1 MLNAKKVVIVEGFL
15 KKGVEKDEIGFD
27 VEYVVISLI
36 DSLEFDLDGK
46 SDKEDNDIILRVDD
60 REKS

>member
-36 DSLEFDLDGK
+36 DSSEFDLDGK

>member
-1 MLNAKKVVIVEGFL
+1 MLNTKKVVIVEGFL

-46 SDKEDNDIILRVDD
+46 LDKEDNDIILRVDD

>member
-1 MLNAKKVVIVEGFL
+1 MLNVKKVVIVEGFL

-27 VEYVVISLI
+27 VEYVIISLI
-36 DSLEFDLDGK
+36 DSSEFDLDGK

>member
-1 MLNAKKVVIVEGFL
+1 MLNVKKVVIVEGFL

-36 DSLEFDLDGK
+36 DSSEFDLDGK

>member
-36 DSLEFDLDGK
+36 DSLELDLDGK

>member
-36 DSLEFDLDGK
+36 DSSEFDLDGK
-46 SDKEDNDIILRVDD
+46 SDKEDNDIILRVED

>member
-1 MLNAKKVVIVEGFL
+1 MLNTKKVVIVEGFL

-36 DSLEFDLDGK
+36 DSSEFDLDGK

>member
-36 DSLEFDLDGK
+36 DSSEFDLDGK
-46 SDKEDNDIILRVDD
+46 LDKEDNDIILRVDD

>member
-36 DSLEFDLDGK
+36 DSSEFDLDGK
-46 SDKEDNDIILRVDD
+46 SDNDIILRVDD

>member
-36 DSLEFDLDGK
+36 DSSEFDLDGK
-46 SDKEDNDIILRVDD
+46 SDKEDNDIILRVDN

>member
-1 MLNAKKVVIVEGFL
+1 MLNTKKVVIVEGFL

>member
-36 DSLEFDLDGK
+36 DSSEFDLDGK
-46 SDKEDNDIILRVDD
+46 LDNDIILRVDD